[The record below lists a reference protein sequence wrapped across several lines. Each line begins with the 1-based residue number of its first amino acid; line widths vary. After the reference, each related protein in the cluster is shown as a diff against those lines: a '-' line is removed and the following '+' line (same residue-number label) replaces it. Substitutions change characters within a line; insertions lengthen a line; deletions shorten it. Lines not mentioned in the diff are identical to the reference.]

1 MNSSTICTSIRV
13 LSNSSIEPSSH
24 ETSTD
29 LRMDNIDICIDND
42 ISDLL
47 QDNFGKSDGYAI
59 QKKEDKFMEDFDD
72 NLPLLVEI
80 FEDLKK
86 VESFQSN
93 DKVNNKEYKSSEKEI
108 SLDEG
113 KKYEKSPEKTVFEI
127 QSEIEYKNELVRVE
141 KLRKPKF
148 QTLPACGKK
157 GKTRSSVEGS
167 RERS

>member
-1 MNSSTICTSIRV
+1 MIICLLPEFFSDMNSSTISTSIKV
-13 LSNSSIEPSSH
+13 LSNSSIEPSSR

-29 LRMDNIDICIDND
+29 SRMDNLDTCIDND

-47 QDNFGKSDGYAI
+47 QDNFGKSVWYAI
-59 QKKEDKFMEDFDD
+59 QEEDKFMEDFDD

-93 DKVNNKEYKSSEKEI
+93 GKVNIKEYKSSEKEI

-113 KKYEKSPEKTVFEI
+113 KKYEK
-127 QSEIEYKNELVRVE
+127 
-141 KLRKPKF
+141 
-148 QTLPACGKK
+148 
-157 GKTRSSVEGS
+157 
-167 RERS
+167 

>member
-1 MNSSTICTSIRV
+1 MNSSTICISIKV
-13 LSNSSIEPSSH
+13 LSNSSIELSSR
-24 ETSTD
+24 ETDS
-29 LRMDNIDICIDND
+29 RMDNLDTCIDND

-93 DKVNNKEYKSSEKEI
+93 DKVNNDENKSSEKEVS
-108 SLDEG
+108 SLD
-113 KKYEKSPEKTVFEI
+113 
-127 QSEIEYKNELVRVE
+127 
-141 KLRKPKF
+141 
-148 QTLPACGKK
+148 
-157 GKTRSSVEGS
+157 
-167 RERS
+167 